1 MAVSEE
7 GAGFGRLRGRVW
19 GLASV
24 LPADTWAE
32 TVWPYQRR
40 GEGAWPPPPFY
51 LDGHQ
56 VELIPRGRLQDP
68 F

>member
-1 MAVSEE
+1 M
-7 GAGFGRLRGRVW
+7 W